1 MVWWLCDLASAVR
14 RCYNAT
20 AIVLLQLT
28 PLFVQKGR
36 IMDTNAQAGQ
46 AHMSGSSTAGSS
58 FEPAFYKV
66 DSINEV
72 TLVEGIDARFV
83 TGSRIM
89 FSFVHLAPGAIMPDH
104 HHPHEQLGYVLEGS
118 MVLNMAGDE
127 RNLQPGDAYTIP
139 GGITHRAVG
148 GPNGCLVL
156 DAFSPPR
163 EEYLERA
170 RQGAKAE

>member
-1 MVWWLCDLASAVR
+1 
-14 RCYNAT
+14 
-20 AIVLLQLT
+20 
-28 PLFVQKGR
+28 
-36 IMDTNAQAGQ
+36 MDTNAQAGQ
-46 AHMSGSSTAGSS
+46 ANMSESSTPGSS
-58 FEPAFYKV
+58 FEPTFYKV
-66 DSINEV
+66 DSINAA
-72 TLVEGIDARFV
+72 TLVEGISARFV

-118 MVLNMAGDE
+118 LLLNIAGDE
-127 RNLQPGDAYTIP
+127 RTLQPGDAYTIP
-139 GGITHRAVG
+139 GDVTHRAVG

-170 RQGAKAE
+170 RQAAQTA